1 MRGLMIAAGTLFS
14 VASLFAQQPKDT
26 QVYTNEAM
34 RRAVQRAMAAK
45 ALEASRNLSLLPGL
59 ASPLPQVAPK
69 QYFLHGPPESTICAI
84 PLLQVEGARTND
96 AIAHPGLT
104 ASLDS
109 KMAVAPRVPACP
121 KETAQPGQR

>member
-1 MRGLMIAAGTLFS
+1 MRGLMIAVGTLFS
-14 VASLFAQQPKDT
+14 VASLFAQQTDT

-34 RRAVQRAMAAK
+34 RLAVQRALATK
-45 ALEASRNLSLLPGL
+45 ALAAARSQSLLPGL
-59 ASPLPQVAPK
+59 AGPAAQAAPK
-69 QYFLHGPPESTICAI
+69 QYLLHGPPESTVCAI
-84 PLLQVEGARTND
+84 PLLQVEGVRTND

-121 KETAQPGQR
+121 RETANPGRP

>member
-1 MRGLMIAAGTLFS
+1 MIAAGTLFS

-34 RRAVQRAMAAK
+34 RQAVQRALASK
-45 ALEASRNLSLLPGL
+45 ALEAARNQSLFPGL
-59 ASPLPQVAPK
+59 AGAAPQAAPN
-69 QYFLHGPPESTICAI
+69 QFSLHGPPQSTLCAI
-84 PLLQVEGARTND
+84 PLLSVEGVRTND

-121 KETAQPGQR
+121 RETANPVRP